1 MPLPIVSNIRE
12 LASAPRRFLLFT
24 VFNVVSWHSLVGPS
38 MVLFAR
44 KIDMPASWVGV
55 LLACMPL
62 SMILVMG
69 TVPLVMRFG
78 PKRLMISTWF
88 LRNIVTAAVFLVPWA
103 IASHGVHAGWYLLMA
118 STLSF
123 CVVRALG
130 VGAWFPWLHAFVPEE
145 QRGAYFSAET
155 ALAQIVMVGVN
166 LFHALLL
173 QGDPGMNRFLIVYA
187 VGIAA
192 GVISVL
198 LMARVPGGERPKP
211 GELDA
216 VEAITYRQVFADRV
230 FLRFV
235 GMISLGFASIAWLGA
250 SAVLYMRDMIGL
262 SPNVIMAVMTT
273 ASLGVFLT
281 IRFWARFA
289 DYSGPRMAV
298 ALSLVGHGTLAV
310 GFLGLWPHAA
320 WTPWLIFPAVV
331 MASILSAAF
340 SAIAHRAMLDYVPD
354 HGRVAYTNVWILGTS
369 MALGLSPVLAGYVI
383 QTYGY
388 RGFELCFLFAG
399 VGGIVFGLAER
410 IVVGRVL
417 QRPQPMVEMFSPG
430 QPVRALARIV
440 WITAGLHRSNR
451 DASLRPRPGTP
462 ETAPAAT
469 TPDQSA

>member
-1 MPLPIVSNIRE
+1 VPLPIVSNIRE
-12 LASAPRRFLLFT
+12 LSSAPRRFLLFT

-78 PKRLMISTWF
+78 PKRLMVSTWF
-88 LRNIVTAAVFLVPWA
+88 FRNIVTAAVFLLPWA
-103 IASHGVHAGWYLLMA
+103 IQAGGQQSGWYLLMA
-118 STLSF
+118 TTLSF
-123 CVVRALG
+123 CIVRALG
-130 VGAWFPWLHAFVPEE
+130 VGAWFPWLHEFVPEE

-173 QGDPGMNRFLIVYA
+173 QGDPSMNRFFVIYG

-192 GVISVL
+192 GVISVA
-198 LMARVPGGERPKP
+198 LMARVPGGARPDP
-211 GELDA
+211 HDMDAREEL
-216 VEAITYRQVFADRV
+216 TYRAVFADRQ
-230 FLRFV
+230 FMRFV
-235 GMISLGFASIAWLGA
+235 IMVSLGYASMAWLGA
-250 SAVLYMRDMIGL
+250 SSVLYMRDMIGL
-262 SPNVIMAVMTT
+262 SANVIMAVMTT

-289 DYSGPRMAV
+289 DYSGPRSAV
-298 ALSLVGHGTLAV
+298 ALSLVGHGVIATF
-310 GFLGLWPHAA
+310 FLGLWPGAV
-320 WTPWLIFPAVV
+320 WTPWLVFPAVV

-340 SAIAHRAMLDYVPD
+340 SAISHRAMLDYVPD
-354 HGRVAYTNVWILGTS
+354 HGRMAYTNVWILGTS
-369 MALGLSPVLAGYVI
+369 MALGLSPVLAGFAI
-383 QTYGY
+383 QTGGY
-388 RGFELCFLFAG
+388 RGFELCFLIAG
-399 VGGIVFGLAER
+399 VGGILFGLAER
-410 IVVGRVL
+410 LLVARVAE
-417 QRPQPMVEMFSPG
+417 RPQPMIELFSPG

-451 DASLRPRPGTP
+451 PSRVKPRPGTP
-462 ETAPAAT
+462 ETGPAAT
-469 TPDQSA
+469 HPD